1 MSQIVRFVMA
11 VFIGVVLFAG
21 LPLLGWGVAD
31 IQGFVSHPAR
41 LAYVVLVIVVQ
52 IFVTVRF
59 PGAGSSRTEG
69 AKTVNRQ
76 RQAVLLMQVFSI
88 AIVIAAGFD
97 DRHAVFVVSGSSDF
111 LRYLGLVVFPIGFI
125 MMTWAAASLGRQF
138 SVQVTLQTD
147 HRLVTDGLYRYL
159 RHPRYLGI
167 ILFNC
172 GVALVFNSGLALVFV
187 AALTLVLFWR
197 IHDEEAF
204 MRQAFGTE
212 WEAYS
217 RTSWRLIPFVY

>member
-1 MSQIVRFVMA
+1 MSKVSRFLATLLV
-11 VFIGVVLFAG
+11 GVVIFAG
-21 LPLLGWGVAD
+21 LPLIGWGIAD
-31 IQGFVSHPAR
+31 VQGFVSHPVR
-41 LAYVVLVIVVQ
+41 LTYVVLVIVVQ

-59 PGAGSSRTEG
+59 PGAGSSRAEG

-97 DRHAVFVVSGSSDF
+97 DRHAVLVVSGSSDF

-167 ILFNC
+167 MLFNC
-172 GVALVFNSGLALVFV
+172 GVALVFNSGLALLFV
-187 AALTLVLFWR
+187 AALTLVLLWR

-212 WEAYS
+212 WETYS